1 MLLTAAATYVLNA
14 SRMGSQIRSGSMMGT
29 SATNTMRKTHGSL
42 FNSIR
47 MLHPQP
53 IQFSKGTSAMDTLR
67 PKKAGG
73 AEGEAAQAQAEA
85 QAAESRGF
93 VGDVGEMLSSS
104 SSELST
110 KSATMSTPLFIIAL
124 LIFVLYY
131 IGLCTFWSRANPNVT
146 TGLRILV
153 YVLLFFFGEFYL
165 IYVIFR
171 FTFFGLTRREDKGYA
186 TLHKPTPYFSGAK
199 L

>member
-29 SATNTMRKTHGSL
+29 SAMNTMRKANRSL
-42 FNSIR
+42 FGAFK
-47 MLHPQP
+47 M
-53 IQFSKGTSAMDTLR
+53 
-67 PKKAGG
+67 KKAGG
-73 AEGEAAQAQAEA
+73 AEGEAAQAQAQA

-93 VGDVGEMLSSS
+93 VGDVGEMLTSP

-110 KSATMSTPLFIIAL
+110 KSLTMSTPLFILAL
-124 LIFVLYY
+124 IIFVLYF
-131 IGLCTFWSRANPNVT
+131 IGLCTFWSRANPNVP

-186 TLHKPTPYFSGAK
+186 TLHKPTPYFSSAK
-199 L
+199 V